1 MTGAGETAVT
11 SAASSDAASSGGSSG
26 GGGSSSSSGSSGS
39 GVSAPGARG
48 PGRPEPQTVDAAGL
62 RGRKLPLVAGT
73 ALGVIGAIVTLAQ
86 PLLAGRLI
94 ADVSAGTFG
103 LMSVAPLMA
112 LFAID
117 AILSISSQLLLARAS
132 EGYVFGLRS
141 YLISRVL
148 RGYWPSVHGYDRG
161 DLYSRL
167 VVDTALAKGWIVGAI
182 PALLSSL
189 TMVIGCGIAMAILSP
204 PLFLLTFA
212 VLAVFGGAAWWT
224 ARGVQRAAK
233 ENQEDTAGFIEG
245 VQRMISSLITIK
257 ASGLESQVDADTTA
271 RAERARRSG
280 VRVLTRTAVLTPVM
294 NVGTQAAIAVA
305 VIAGAAFVASGSL
318 TTAAMVSF
326 FMYLLYIVA
335 PLVQASSALGEI
347 AQCRAALARVR
358 EVGAVE
364 QERVRSVEGGGPQ
377 SSAPRHAEIELKQ
390 LEIRHENANEPLLS
404 GVSERFSSP
413 GLVAL
418 IGPNGVGKSTLLWLA
433 CGLQR
438 PSSGQ
443 VIVDG
448 VDVGDWPV
456 AELRRRVVL
465 VQQDAA
471 PMTGTIRDNLQFGSG
486 SHSDEQRMRLLERVG
501 LGPLLARLPGGLDTA
516 LGEGGVELSGGQR
529 RLLAVARALLADPG
543 VLLLDEF
550 TSNVDQQGGE
560 KLLRIARELASDR
573 LVIVTS
579 HASAILNIADR
590 IVELTPSG
598 FQQHGAVA
606 PQDETA
612 GTG

>member
-1 MTGAGETAVT
+1 MTTVRTEGSEHPS
-11 SAASSDAASSGGSSG
+11 SA
-26 GGGSSSSSGSSGS
+26 
-39 GVSAPGARG
+39 GARG
-48 PGRPEPQTVDAAGL
+48 PGPSRPAGVDAAGL
-62 RGRKLPLVAGT
+62 EGRRAPLAAGT
-73 ALGVIGAIVTLAQ
+73 VLGVLGSVVTLAQ

-103 LMSVAPLMA
+103 LASVLPLMA
-112 LFAID
+112 LFAVD
-117 AILSISSQLLLARAS
+117 ALLAVASQLLLARAS
-132 EGYVFGLRS
+132 EGYVYGLRS

-167 VVDTALAKGWIVGAI
+167 VVDTALAKGWIVGAL

-189 TMVIGCGIAMAILSP
+189 TLVVGCGVAMALLNL

-212 VLAVFGGAAWWT
+212 VLVVFGGVAWWT

-245 VQRMISSLITIK
+245 VQRMVSSLVTIK
-257 ASGLESQVDADTTA
+257 AAGLEQQVDADATD
-271 RAERARRSG
+271 RADRARRSG

-305 VIAGAAFVASGSL
+305 VIAGAAFVASGTL
-318 TTAAMVSF
+318 TAAAMVSF

-335 PLVQASSALGEI
+335 PLVQASSAFGEI

-358 EVGAVE
+358 EVGALP
-364 QERVRSVEGGGPQ
+364 QERVEAEQGAAVRTSALRADVELRDL
-377 SSAPRHAEIELKQ
+377 AVRHGDDQ
-390 LEIRHENANEPLLS
+390 EPLLT
-404 GVSERFSSP
+404 GVSGRFTSP

-418 IGPNGVGKSTLLWLA
+418 VGPNGVGKSTILWSICA
-433 CGLQR
+433 LQR
-438 PSSGQ
+438 PSAGR
-443 VIVDG
+443 VLVDG
-448 VDVGDWPV
+448 RDVDDWPV
-456 AELRRRVVL
+456 ADLRRRVVL

-471 PMTGTIRDNLQFGSG
+471 PMTGSIRDNMQIGTG
-486 SHSDEQRMRLLERVG
+486 VHSDARRREMLGRVG
-501 LGPLLARLPGGLDTA
+501 LGALVDRLPGGLDSP

-550 TSNVDQQGGE
+550 TSNVDQAGAE
-560 KLLRIARELASDR
+560 KLLGIARDLAADR
-573 LVIVTS
+573 LVVVTS
-579 HASAILNIADR
+579 HASGILDVADS
-590 IVELTPSG
+590 IVELTPTG
-598 FQQHGAVA
+598 FVA
-606 PQDETA
+606 HADGMATIDA
-612 GTG
+612 GGTG

>member
-1 MTGAGETAVT
+1 MTSTGPVLAEPA
-11 SAASSDAASSGGSSG
+11 
-26 GGGSSSSSGSSGS
+26 
-39 GVSAPGARG
+39 APGGPADRARADTT
-48 PGRPEPQTVDAAGL
+48 EPRTVDAAGL
-62 RGRKLPLVAGT
+62 RGRRVPLVTGT
-73 ALGVIGAIVTLAQ
+73 ALGVVGAVVTLAQ

-103 LMSVAPLMA
+103 LLSVAPLMA

-132 EGYVFGLRS
+132 EGYVYGLRS

-148 RGYWPSVHGYDRG
+148 RGYWPAVHGYDRG

-167 VVDTALAKGWIVGAI
+167 VVDTALSKGWIVGAI

-189 TMVIGCGIAMAILSP
+189 TMVIGCGIAMAILSL

-212 VLAVFGGAAWWT
+212 VLALFGGAAWWT
-224 ARGVQRAAK
+224 ARGVQRAAT

-245 VQRMISSLITIK
+245 VQRMISSLVTIK
-257 ASGLESQVDADTTA
+257 ASGLEAQVDADTTG
-271 RAERARRSG
+271 RADRARRSG

-335 PLVQASSALGEI
+335 PLVQASSALGDI

-358 EVGAVE
+358 EVGGVE
-364 QERVRSVEGGGPQ
+364 QERVRTDGDARLATTG
-377 SSAPRHAEIELKQ
+377 HARIELGGV
-390 LEIRHENANEPLLS
+390 EIRHDESPEPLLT
-404 GVSERFSSP
+404 GIDGRFSSP

-418 IGPNGVGKSTLLWLA
+418 VGPNGVGKSTLLWLA

-438 PSSGQ
+438 PTGGRVS
-443 VIVDG
+443 VDG
-448 VDVGDWPV
+448 VDVAEWPV

-486 SHSDEQRMRLLERVG
+486 DHSDGERLRLLERVG
-501 LGPLLARLPGGLDTA
+501 LGPLLARLPDGLDTG

-550 TSNVDQQGGE
+550 TSNVDQKGAE
-560 KLLRIARELASDR
+560 KLLRIARDLASDR

-590 IVELTPSG
+590 IVELTPTG
-598 FQQHGAVA
+598 LENRPAVSA
-606 PQDETA
+606 VDETA